1 MEKYS
6 VLIKPSAVKE
16 LENIPRKKDRQRVVE
31 HISALADDSRPHG
44 SQKLSG
50 KDRFRLRQGP
60 YRIIYSI
67 EGDALVIYVI
77 KIGHRKD
84 VYRGDW

>member
-1 MEKYS
+1 VGKYK

-16 LENIPRKKDRQRVVE
+16 LESIPRKKDRQRIVE
-31 HISALADDSRPHG
+31 RISALADDPRPHG

-50 KDRFRLRQGP
+50 KDRFRLRQGS
-60 YRIIYSI
+60 YRIIYTI
-67 EGDALVIYVI
+67 EDDALVVYVV

>member
-1 MEKYS
+1 VGKYR

-16 LENIPRKKDRQRVVE
+16 LENIPHKKDRQRIVE
-31 HISALADDSRPHG
+31 RISALANDPRPHG

-50 KDRFRLRQGP
+50 KDHLRLRQGS
-60 YRIIYSI
+60 YRIIYAI
-67 EGDALVIYVI
+67 EDDALVVYVV
-77 KIGHRKD
+77 KIGHRKE

>member
-1 MEKYS
+1 VGKYR

-16 LENIPRKKDRQRVVE
+16 LERIPRKKDRQRIVE
-31 HISALADDSRPHG
+31 RISSLADDPRPHG

-67 EGDALVIYVI
+67 EDDALVVYVI
-77 KIGHRKD
+77 KVGHRKD

>member
-1 MEKYS
+1 MGKYK

-16 LENIPRKKDRQRVVE
+16 LEIIPRKKDRQRIVE
-31 HISALADDSRPHG
+31 RISALVDDPRPHG

-50 KDRFRLRQGP
+50 NDRFRLRQGS

-67 EGDALVIYVI
+67 EDDALVVYVI

>member
-1 MEKYS
+1 VKYR

-16 LENIPRKKDRQRVVE
+16 LENIARKKDRQRIVE
-31 HISALADDSRPHG
+31 PISAWADDPRPHG
-44 SQKLSG
+44 SQKRSG
-50 KDRFRLRQGP
+50 NDRFRLRLGS

-67 EGDALVIYVI
+67 EDDALVVYVI
-77 KIGHRKD
+77 KIGHHKD

>member
-1 MEKYS
+1 MGKYK

-16 LENIPRKKDRQRVVE
+16 LENIPRKKDRQRIVE
-31 HISALADDSRPHG
+31 RISTLADDPRPHG

-50 KDRFRLRQGP
+50 NDRFRLRQGS

-67 EGDALVIYVI
+67 EDDALIVYVI
-77 KIGHRKD
+77 KVGHRKD
-84 VYRGDW
+84 VYRGD

>member
-1 MEKYS
+1 MGKYR

-16 LENIPRKKDRQRVVE
+16 LERIPRKKDRQRIVE
-31 HISALADDSRPHG
+31 RISALADDPRPHG

-50 KDRFRLRQGP
+50 KDRFRLRQGS

-67 EGDALVIYVI
+67 EDDALVIYVI
-77 KIGHRKD
+77 KIGHCND

>member
-1 MEKYS
+1 VGKYK

-16 LENIPRKKDRQRVVE
+16 LESIPLKKDRQRIVE
-31 HISALADDSRPHG
+31 RISALADDPRPHG

-50 KDRFRLRQGP
+50 KDRFRLRQGS
-60 YRIIYSI
+60 YRIIYAI
-67 EGDALVIYVI
+67 EDDALVVYVV